1 MRTNNEATA
10 HIQICYIPIQ
20 PCLHSLQTRSEGERE
35 TKQVLAQKE
44 RTPIKE
50 RVLHNATQ
58 PVGIFLTAAA
68 RHTVGAGVIR
78 V

>member
-1 MRTNNEATA
+1 MKPQLIYRFVIFQFNPVCIHFKPGA
-10 HIQICYIPIQ
+10 
-20 PCLHSLQTRSEGERE
+20 RGGKE
-35 TKQVLAQKE
+35 TKQVLAQKKT
-44 RTPIKE
+44 TPIKE

>member
-1 MRTNNEATA
+1 MKPRLIYRFVIFQFNPVCIHFKPGARGKGRQSKFLN
-10 HIQICYIPIQ
+10 
-20 PCLHSLQTRSEGERE
+20 RKRE
-35 TKQVLAQKE
+35 HQLRRGFCTMQ
-44 RTPIKE
+44 
-50 RVLHNATQ
+50 Q